1 MPDEEEDDPLLPD
14 PLLDLELVDPPEVPE
29 TVDARLKNLLRRF
42 FRDDPEEEEEEEEDD
57 PESESK
63 ADSPPSA
70 KTGGNPSLIS
80 GRSVAPRKISELSIS
95 YHPTAFR
102 PGKRSD
108 GFAC

>member
-1 MPDEEEDDPLLPD
+1 
-14 PLLDLELVDPPEVPE
+14 VDPPEVPE

-42 FRDDPEEEEEEEEDD
+42 FRDDPDEEDEDDEDD

-95 YHPTAFR
+95 YHPPTFR
-102 PGKRSD
+102 PGKRFD
-108 GFAC
+108 DFAS